1 MSYINCDYLLTT
13 GFGNTCPPVGQGY
26 EVEGLIINYDD
37 VDWAQSYMLDRED
50 GTPNTIEAIVLKTGK
65 KAVAVTQK
73 VNQPFSGSTSEMN
86 AGTLRNTF
94 NHNVHMLHLEDT
106 PHAAAIVDALSGGK
120 FIVVLKNAQKT
131 HSQFSGT
138 ITTHSN
144 KYPVFGFVNGLRASA
159 VTRDPYGEDNG
170 GWDITLTESGS
181 PFSGLFLWPEAG
193 TDAAADAAYESLKT
207 AAPGTPG
214 T

>member
-1 MSYINCDYLLTT
+1 MSYIDCDYLLTT

-37 VDWAQSYMLDRED
+37 VDWAQSYMLDRVD

-94 NHNVHMLHLEDT
+94 THNVSFILMEDS
-106 PHAAAIVDALSGGK
+106 PASAGFVDVLTNGK
-120 FIVVLKNAQKT
+120 FVVVLKNAQKST
-131 HSQFSGT
+131 ANLSGTTPYHSQ
-138 ITTHSN
+138 
-144 KYPVFGFVNGLRASA
+144 KYPVFGLFNGLKASA
-159 VTRDPYGEDNG
+159 VSRDPYGDQNG
-170 GWDITLTESGS
+170 GWTVTLTETDS
-181 PFSGLFLWPEAG
+181 PSAGIFLWPDAG
-193 TDAAADAAYESLKT
+193 TDAAADAAYEALKT
-207 AAPGTPG
+207 PAKTNP
-214 T
+214 

>member
-207 AAPGTPG
+207 AAPAAPG

>member
-1 MSYINCDYLLTT
+1 MSYIDCDYLLDT

-26 EVEGLIINYDD
+26 EAEGLLINYDD
-37 VDWAQSYMLDRED
+37 VDWSQTFI
-50 GTPNTIEAIVLKTGK
+50 GTEANGVPNTIPVIVLKTGK

-73 VNQPFSGSTSEMN
+73 VNQPYSGSTSEMN

-106 PHAAAIVDALSGGK
+106 PQAAATVDALSGGK

-131 HSQFSGT
+131 HSQFSGSL
-138 ITTHSN
+138 THSN

-207 AAPGTPG
+207 AAPGT
-214 T
+214 